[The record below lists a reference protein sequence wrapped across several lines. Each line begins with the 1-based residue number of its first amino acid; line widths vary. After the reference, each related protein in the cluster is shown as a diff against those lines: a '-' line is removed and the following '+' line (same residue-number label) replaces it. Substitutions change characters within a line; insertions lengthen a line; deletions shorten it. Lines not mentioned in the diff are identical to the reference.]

1 MTVKHRNSS
10 IELLKIIALFLCVLC
25 HSLPLY
31 KLEYTQALSGYLN
44 LSSSTSEIQPFLLTV
59 FSHLGQ
65 VGNAVFLV
73 ASAYFLQN
81 SSKVKKEKIIQY
93 VLDVFVVSIL
103 FLAGF
108 IVLQHR
114 IAFRFIVDSLAPT
127 TIGFYWFITCY
138 ILLYAIHP
146 WLNSVIENMR
156 QETLFRVCMVF
167 FFLYCGIGFVLGGVS
182 SIILSLLVLL
192 HTTSL

>member
-1 MTVKHRNSS
+1 MTVKQRNSS

-44 LSSSTSEIQPFLLTV
+44 LSAPTSDIQQFLLTV

-73 ASAYFLQN
+73 CSAYFLQN

-103 FLAGF
+103 FLVGF
-108 IVLQHR
+108 KAVHYR

-127 TIGFYWFITCY
+127 TFGFYWFITCY

-146 WLNSVIENMR
+146 WLNSAIENMR
-156 QETLFRVCMVF
+156 QETLFLACIVF
-167 FFLYCGIGFVLGGVS
+167 FFLYCGIAFVLGGG
-182 SIILSLLVLL
+182 
-192 HTTSL
+192 